1 MYLYG
6 DKLSRANYN
15 NLIPEEI
22 EIFNFSAQSPAQLQ
36 VRAIPLNRSD
46 RFEANEANLLYN
58 MGFILDSLLNQVEV
72 VDAYRATTL

>member
-1 MYLYG
+1 
-6 DKLSRANYN
+6 
-15 NLIPEEI
+15 
-22 EIFNFSAQSPAQLQ
+22 LQ
-36 VRAIPLNRSD
+36 ARAIPLNLNRSD

>member
-1 MYLYG
+1 
-6 DKLSRANYN
+6 
-15 NLIPEEI
+15 
-22 EIFNFSAQSPAQLQ
+22 LQ
-36 VRAIPLNRSD
+36 ARAIPLNRSD